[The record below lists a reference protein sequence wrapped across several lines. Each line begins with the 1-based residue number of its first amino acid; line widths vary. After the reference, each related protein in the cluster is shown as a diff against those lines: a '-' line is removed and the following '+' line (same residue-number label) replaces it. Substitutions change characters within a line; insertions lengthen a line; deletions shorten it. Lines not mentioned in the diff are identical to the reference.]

1 MSPPLLSNILGSK
14 RRGKSF
20 GGNMLTTETML
31 TPYELEQL
39 PLMLK
44 ELERANRHFWQMVCW
59 RLAQKKIGKEKQLNV
74 KKLQRGETLMS
85 TPPERRRML
94 ANKGKDDSFADGCAL
109 REVTRQLIQTLCSE
123 GGSIDSDTDQLLVD
137 YKRRLMLDDEEC
149 TPPPKMSP
157 KGIEKRRGDFAL
169 KGRAISFH
177 DKLENV
183 KHIGNE
189 ENNNGK
195 TGSISSGSS
204 SGYSSEELAATTTT
218 HASIV
223 AARHRATN
231 WLRQRANSTRS
242 RSSRRYVCQAQQQ
255 RIFQLGELLNAEFHS
270 TIFSHPEQ
278 FDIHERELKL
288 LVWNRFS
295 QLLVSLLCERIDDGK
310 DEDNNNQQKSRRH
323 R

>member
-20 GGNMLTTETML
+20 GSNMLTTETML

-59 RLAQKKIGKEKQLNV
+59 RLAQKKNGKEKQQQLNV
-74 KKLQRGETLMS
+74 KKLQRGETLMA

-123 GGSIDSDTDQLLVD
+123 GGYIDTDTDQLLVD

-149 TPPPKMSP
+149 TPPPKASP
-157 KGIEKRRGDFAL
+157 KGIEKRRGEFAL

-177 DKLENV
+177 EKLENV
-183 KHIGNE
+183 KNIGNE

-204 SGYSSEELAATTTT
+204 SGYSSEEFVAASTTTTTT

-223 AARHRATN
+223 AARHRATS
-231 WLRQRANSTRS
+231 WLRQRANSVS
-242 RSSRRYVCQAQQQ
+242 YL
-255 RIFQLGELLNAEFHS
+255 RILMG
-270 TIFSHPEQ
+270 
-278 FDIHERELKL
+278 
-288 LVWNRFS
+288 
-295 QLLVSLLCERIDDGK
+295 
-310 DEDNNNQQKSRRH
+310 
-323 R
+323 

>member
-20 GGNMLTTETML
+20 GSNMLTTETML

-59 RLAQKKIGKEKQLNV
+59 RLAQKKNGKEKQQQLNV
-74 KKLQRGETLMS
+74 KKLQRGETLMA

-94 ANKGKDDSFADGCAL
+94 ANKGRKDDSFADGCAL

-123 GGSIDSDTDQLLVD
+123 GCYIDTDTDQLLVD

-149 TPPPKMSP
+149 TPPPKVSP
-157 KGIEKRRGDFAL
+157 KGIEKRRGEFAL

-177 DKLENV
+177 EKLEN
-183 KHIGNE
+183 
-189 ENNNGK
+189 
-195 TGSISSGSS
+195 
-204 SGYSSEELAATTTT
+204 
-218 HASIV
+218 
-223 AARHRATN
+223 
-231 WLRQRANSTRS
+231 TRS
-242 RSSRRYVCQAQQQ
+242 RSSRRYVHQAQQT

-278 FDIHERELKL
+278 FDVHERELKI
-288 LVWNRFS
+288 
-295 QLLVSLLCERIDDGK
+295 IDDGK
-310 DEDNNNQQKSRRH
+310 EEDNQQKSSRRY